1 MDEHK
6 GVVESE
12 DPPPFPW
19 LSEEYRI
26 RFPEPQDLTEVEN
39 SEDDEGPYTGFIGIG
54 ANLSPGVLLSAY
66 EQGVFPWFSPG
77 EPICW
82 WSPLVRTVIYPD
94 RLHISKSMRRFLR
107 HTRLFATYDTAFPE
121 VIRSCRVIP
130 RKKPDGAAGEY
141 EQQSWITDEM
151 EEAYIRLHGSG
162 YVHSIEIRDPERG
175 DALCGGLYGVSVGKV
190 FCGESMF
197 SRSPQTSKMALIM
210 LIQENPFNPEGLK
223 AVDCQFMTPHLRS
236 LGAES
241 VPRKEYLDLLSG
253 SRGSC

>member
-1 MDEHK
+1 MDDHE
-6 GVVESE
+6 GVEESAASA
-12 DPPPFPW
+12 PFPW
-19 LSEEYRI
+19 LSEEFRI
-26 RFPEPQDLTEVEN
+26 RFPDPQDMVDGAI
-39 SEDDEGPYTGFIGIG
+39 SKDDEGSYTGFIGIG
-54 ANLSPGVLLSAY
+54 ANLSPGVLISAY

-130 RKKPDGAAGEY
+130 RKKIDGAAGEY

-151 EEAYIRLHGSG
+151 EEAYIRLHRSG
-162 YVHSIEIRDPERG
+162 YAHSIEIRDPERG

-197 SRSPQTSKMALIM
+197 SLLPQTSKMALIT
-210 LIQENPFNPEGLK
+210 LIQENPVNPDGLK
-223 AVDCQFMTPHLRS
+223 AVDCKFMTPHLRS

-241 VPRKEYLDLLSG
+241 VARKEYLDLLPEHQ
-253 SRGSC
+253 RSC